1 MNAKTRFRYQANE
14 KPMSG
19 CLYCSK
25 YGVYFK
31 ASFFVLTDNALLFH
45 VSQLPDAFKKVAT
58 VAYGIN

>member
-1 MNAKTRFRYQANE
+1 
-14 KPMSG
+14 MSG

-25 YGVYFK
+25 HGVYFK